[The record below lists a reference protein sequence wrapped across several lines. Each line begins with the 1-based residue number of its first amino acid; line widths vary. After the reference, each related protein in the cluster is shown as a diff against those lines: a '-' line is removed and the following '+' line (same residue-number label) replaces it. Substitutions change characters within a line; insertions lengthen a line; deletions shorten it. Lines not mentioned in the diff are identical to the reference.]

1 MNAEFDIWRL
11 AAGLGLMLMGLEFMK
26 SGAEQ
31 SSHRFE
37 NLVELKNKNESL
49 HAKLHADI
57 YHEVALD
64 ALTELQISTL
74 LNVNREL
81 FSSNQSLLASLA
93 DVLLDIESAA
103 DYESIPVST

>member
-1 MNAEFDIWRL
+1 MPA
-11 AAGLGLMLMGLEFMK
+11 
-26 SGAEQ
+26 
-31 SSHRFE
+31 
-37 NLVELKNKNESL
+37 NK
-49 HAKLHADI
+49 HARVHADI
-57 YHEVALD
+57 FRAVALD
-64 ALTELQISTL
+64 ALSEVQISTL